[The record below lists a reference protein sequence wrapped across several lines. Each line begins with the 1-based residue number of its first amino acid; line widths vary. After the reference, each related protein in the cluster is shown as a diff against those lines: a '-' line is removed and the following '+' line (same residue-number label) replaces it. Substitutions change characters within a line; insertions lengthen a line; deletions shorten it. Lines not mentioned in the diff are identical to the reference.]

1 MKAIRKNLAVLVVV
15 MGVTLFFTGAL
26 ASADDNQGE
35 PTLAGVWQVE
45 VTLLSACGQAG
56 VVGHLPTLYTFTG
69 DGKVIETP
77 GTPLGL
83 PGTLRT
89 SPGLGTWQ
97 HDEGQ
102 QFSAVFRAFIIYF
115 GSPDPT
121 KPDNTPAGSITFTE
135 AIELSQDGDSFTS
148 TGTADF
154 FNSNGNLFLHGCHTL
169 AGMRLG

>member
-89 SPGLGTWQ
+89 SPGLGSPRRGAVLA
-97 HDEGQ
+97 HRPRRRSGIVVLNA
-102 QFSAVFRAFIIYF
+102 SALEVCPPASVSESVPFM
-115 GSPDPT
+115 GVPVTPD
-121 KPDNTPAGSITFTE
+121 
-135 AIELSQDGDSFTS
+135 
-148 TGTADF
+148 
-154 FNSNGNLFLHGCHTL
+154 
-169 AGMRLG
+169 

>member
-26 ASADDNQGE
+26 ASADDNQGAQ
-35 PTLAGVWQVE
+35 TLAGVWQVE

-97 HDEGQ
+97 QDGGQ
-102 QFSAVFRAFIIYF
+102 QFSAVFRFFLITLGGGGVPA
-115 GSPDPT
+115 
-121 KPDNTPAGSITFTE
+121 NLPAGSVKITE